1 MRSGAVIAALGSANK
16 DDLSEAEVNLL
27 SVSEEMEPFD
37 SVKEDFIA
45 LLDELINDEIGVA
58 DQKVQERREQVSKV
72 FQQK

>member
-1 MRSGAVIAALGSANK
+1 MRSGAVIAALGSTNK